1 MSQKPIF
8 QKLLIKDNYKVLFVN
23 EPNGYR
29 QMLGTLPGGVV
40 VLSQPAKGVDLIQV
54 FVTSKKGLEYQLDEL
69 KSILDANGLL
79 WVTYPKESS
88 KMKADINRDVIREYA
103 QSIELQAVS
112 LVSINDTWSALRLR
126 IPKGTLSKTTSE
138 SR

>member
-29 QMLGTLPGGVV
+29 QMLGKLPGSVV
-40 VLSQPAKGVDLIQV
+40 VLNQPTKGVDLIQV
-54 FVTSKKGLEYQLDEL
+54 FVTSEKELEEQLGQL
-69 KSILDANGLL
+69 KSIMNASVLL

-88 KMKADINRDVIREYA
+88 KINADINRDVIREYA
-103 QSIELQAVS
+103 QSIGLKTVS
-112 LVSINDTWSALRLR
+112 LISIDDTWSALRLR
-126 IPKGTLSKTTSE
+126 I
-138 SR
+138 

>member
-1 MSQKPIF
+1 MSEKPIF

-54 FVTSKKGLEYQLDEL
+54 FVTSKKGLEYQLDKL

-88 KMKADINRDVIREYA
+88 KMKADINRDVIREYT
-103 QSIELQAVS
+103 QSIGL
-112 LVSINDTWSALRLR
+112 
-126 IPKGTLSKTTSE
+126 
-138 SR
+138 